1 MLLEWFHNTLDFTD
15 LISYCCFSYSNFF
28 CALCRPWLSVS
39 WSSVGIVAKRH
50 INYLCPVAKVINFP
64 ISSPAKFGFKPV
76 RRKRFSST
84 QNPAQ
89 LNLFSEGKQV
99 RLSPVSVFE
108 EALLLDEQ
116 GSPNAK
122 AWYLKAI
129 NEGDSVADA
138 YCNLGILESESKNYI
153 QAIDCFTRS
162 LKESPR
168 HFEAHYNLANLYAEI
183 GDFPLAKIHYSI
195 AIEIEPDFPN
205 SHFNLGLIL
214 AMDKEIE
221 NAILSL
227 MRYRKL
233 AVPEEQSQADELIN
247 TLTRTLSR

>member
-1 MLLEWFHNTLDFTD
+1 M
-15 LISYCCFSYSNFF
+15 
-28 CALCRPWLSVS
+28 
-39 WSSVGIVAKRH
+39 
-50 INYLCPVAKVINFP
+50 AKVIKFP
-64 ISSPAKFGFKPV
+64 VSTPAKFGFKPV
-76 RRKRFSST
+76 RRKRVVPP

-89 LNLFSEGKQV
+89 LSLFTEGKQV
-99 RLSPVSVFE
+99 KLNPISTFE

-116 GSPNAK
+116 GSPQAK
-122 AWYLKAI
+122 ACYLKAI
-129 NEGDSVADA
+129 DENDSVADA
-138 YCNLGILESESKNYI
+138 YCNLGILESESKNFVH
-153 QAIDCFTRS
+153 AIDCFTRS

-183 GDFPLAKIHYSI
+183 GNFHLAKVHYGI

-205 SHFNLGLIL
+205 SYFNLGLIL

-233 AVPEEQSQADELIN
+233 AAPEEQNQADELIN
-247 TLTRTLSR
+247 TLTRTIAR